1 MSIQETINRVLE
13 FVEDC
18 KEVGLKPDWAEEAAR
33 YLEQLK
39 VLKGE

>member
-1 MSIQETINRVLE
+1 MTIQETINRILE

-18 KEVGLKPDWAEEAAR
+18 KKVGLKPDWAESAAR